1 MDTALQLSAKWT
13 IRSQYFIYFGVLG
26 IFLPYFNLYC
36 YHLSFSGL
44 QIGIISAV
52 RSITL
57 VLFPMI
63 WGIIADR
70 CHLRRPIY
78 ISCNVIS
85 TAVWALLLLT
95 DQFIAILCITIAY
108 GIFYSPLI
116 SFLEAFT
123 MDILG
128 GEKQSY
134 GRIRAWGS
142 VSFIGIVI
150 GMGLAIDAF
159 SISIV
164 ILGILIGSIIQSL
177 VSINIPK
184 IQKPS
189 STAHKPKLSIL
200 FKKPVGLFLM
210 TAFLMLVS
218 HGTYYGFF
226 SIHLENLGYGK
237 TFIGFAWALASTAE
251 ILIMVKSR
259 YLFSRFTLERVLILS
274 FMVAAIRWLILF
286 SAQSPLIIILSQLLH
301 AVTYGTFH
309 MASILY
315 TDRLMPQ
322 HAKTF
327 GQAANNAVTY
337 GLGLMVG
344 FLFNGQLFDTVGS
357 QPLFLISS
365 ILAFSGGILFMVF
378 AKRWAP
384 PIQAS

>member
-1 MDTALQLSAKWT
+1 MRLNAKWT

-57 VLFPMI
+57 ALFPVV
-63 WGIIADR
+63 WGIFADR
-70 CHLRRPIY
+70 FHLRRPIY

-95 DQFIAILCITIAY
+95 DQYIAILCITIAY
-108 GIFYSPLI
+108 GIFSSPLI

-128 GEKQSY
+128 AGGEKQSY

-142 VSFIGIVI
+142 ISFIVIVI
-150 GMGLAIDAF
+150 GMGLIIDSF
-159 SISIV
+159 TISI
-164 ILGILIGSIIQSL
+164 IIPSILIGSMIQSM

-189 STAHKPKLSIL
+189 SKVEKPKLAIL

-210 TAFLMLVS
+210 TACLMLVS

-237 TFIGFAWALASTAE
+237 TFIGFAWALASAAE
-251 ILIMVKSR
+251 ILIMLKSQ
-259 YLFSRFTLERVLILS
+259 YIFSRFTLERVLIFS
-274 FMVAAIRWLILF
+274 FMVAAMRWLILF
-286 SAQSPLIIILSQLLH
+286 TAQSAYIIMLSQLLH

-315 TDRLMPQ
+315 TDRLMPK

-327 GQAANNAVTY
+327 GQAANNSVTY

-344 FLFNGQLFDTVGS
+344 FLFNGQLFDMVSSHT
-357 QPLFLISS
+357 LFLFSS
-365 ILAFSGGILFMVF
+365 IFALSGGVLFLVF
-378 AKRWAP
+378 TWRWAP
-384 PIQAS
+384 AIQTP